1 MALKQNL
8 YEVLF
13 ESIQEGLVLVNDR
26 GIIILSNPTCSKL
39 FGYSADELIGERIEV
54 LVPSAQ
60 RSQHTHLRT
69 DYHKN
74 PKQRAMAMARHLN
87 GQRKDGSLF
96 PVEVSLNPFID
107 QESGKRYVAALVSD
121 VTIKRESEDKLVEFA
136 QNLEVKVEERT
147 KELWQSEQLYKS
159 IARNFPGGVISIFD
173 RSLRYLFAEGQGL
186 YELGIET
193 SDLIG
198 QDYISRMDG
207 PTAAKVKNKLEQVFE
222 GKQLSFEV
230 EVGKFTYLINAVPL
244 MDNDGGID
252 RILVVEKNITSQKQ
266 AETRLQKNLEKERE
280 LNEMKS
286 RFVSMASHEFR
297 TPLTTINSSAG
308 LIQKYLDKGMLDK
321 TPKHVG
327 RIRNSVRNLT
337 SILND
342 FLSLEKLES
351 GKISVNL
358 KECKLLDAVNELV
371 EEFDQLKKPGQR
383 IVVEGSR
390 DLMVMVDAN
399 LFKNVLINLTS
410 NALKYSSENST
421 VYISI
426 ADQGDKVLLCVKD
439 EGIGIPDK
447 DKANMFERFFR
458 AENVTNIEGTGL
470 GLTIVK
476 RYLDLL
482 GGTIHFDSQEGKGT
496 TFRINIPKIN
506 ADV

>member
-26 GIIILSNPTCSKL
+26 GVIIMCNPTCTKL
-39 FGYSADELIGERIEV
+39 FGFTEDELIGENIEI
-54 LVPSAQ
+54 LVPTSQ
-60 RSQHTHLRT
+60 RGKHKEVRN
-69 DYHKN
+69 DYHKD
-74 PKQRAMAMARHLN
+74 PRQRGMAMARHLN
-87 GQRKDGSLF
+87 GQRKDGTLF
-96 PVEVSLNPFID
+96 PVEVSLNPFED
-107 QESGKRYVAALVSD
+107 KETGKKYVAALVSD
-121 VTIKRESEDKLVEFA
+121 VSIKRTSEDKLIEFA

-186 YELGIET
+186 FELGIQTE
-193 SDLIG
+193 DLIG

-207 PTAAKVKNKLEQVFE
+207 PTALKVKNNLELVFQGE
-222 GKQLSFEV
+222 QLSFEV

-244 MDNDGGID
+244 VDNEGKID
-252 RILVVEKNITSQKQ
+252 RILVVEKNITPQKQ
-266 AETRLQKNLEKERE
+266 SEIRLQKNFEKERE

-308 LIQKYLDKGMLDK
+308 LIQKYLEKGMSDK
-321 TPKHVG
+321 TPKHVE

-351 GKISVNL
+351 GRISINL
-358 KECKLLDAVNELV
+358 LRCKLYDTIAEIV
-371 EEFDQLKKPGQR
+371 EEFDQLKKTGQT
-383 IVVEGSR
+383 IIVEGDRAMEVLIDQS
-390 DLMVMVDAN
+390 LV
-399 LFKNVLINLTS
+399 KNILINLTS
-410 NALKYSSENST
+410 NALKYSPENSEIKIRFFEQDEN
-421 VYISI
+421 VVIEI
-426 ADQGDKVLLCVKD
+426 ADK
-439 EGIGIPDK
+439 GIGIPEK
-447 DKANMFERFFR
+447 DKVNMFERFFR
-458 AENVTNIEGTGL
+458 AGNVINIEGTGL

-482 GGTIHFDSQEGKGT
+482 GGAINFESEEGKGT
-496 TFRINIPKIN
+496 TFKIEIPKN
-506 ADV
+506 NTHD

>member
-26 GIIILSNPTCSKL
+26 GVIILTNPTCTDL
-39 FGYSADELIGERIEV
+39 FGYSSDELIGENIEV
-54 LVPSAQ
+54 LVP
-60 RSQHTHLRT
+60 T
-69 DYHKN
+69 
-74 PKQRAMAMARHLN
+74 KQRAEHHKVRSEYHNDPQQRGMAMARHLN

-96 PVEVSLNPFID
+96 PVEVSLNPFVD
-107 QESGKRYVAALVSD
+107 HESGKRYVAALVSD
-121 VTIKRESEDKLVEFA
+121 VTIKRESEDKLIEFA

-186 YELGIET
+186 FELGIET

-198 QDYISRMDG
+198 QDYISRMDAA
-207 PTAAKVKNKLEQVFE
+207 TATKVKNSLEKVFE
-222 GKQLSFEV
+222 GNQMSFEV

-244 MDNDGGID
+244 ADKDGSIN
-252 RILVVEKNITSQKQ
+252 RILVVEKNITPQKQ
-266 AETRLQKNLEKERE
+266 AEIRLQKNLEKERE

-308 LIQKYLDKGMLDK
+308 LIQNYLDKGMLDK
-321 TPKHVG
+321 APKHVE

-351 GKISVNL
+351 GKINIER
-358 KECKLLDAVNELV
+358 KACKLHATIAEVA
-371 EEFDQLKKPGQR
+371 EEFDQYKKLGQEIKINGDKEL
-383 IVVEGSR
+383 IVES
-390 DLMVMVDAN
+390 DQN
-399 LFKNVLINLTS
+399 LIKNILINLVS
-410 NALKYSSENST
+410 NSLKYSPENSEVLVEFHDNGASVSLYVT
-421 VYISI
+421 
-426 ADQGDKVLLCVKD
+426 DK
-439 EGIGIPDK
+439 GIGIPAK
-447 DKANMFERFFR
+447 DKENMFERFFR
-458 AENVTNIEGTGL
+458 AGNVTNIEGTGL

-482 GGTIHFDSQEGKGT
+482 GGQIDFDSEEGHGT
-496 TFRINIPKIN
+496 TFKIDIPKTTIN
-506 ADV
+506 E